1 MIGSARVARATPDGY
16 QFVLGNIGTHA
27 QNRNDPYKNPLYN
40 AAADF
45 APVALIQ
52 RTAVRAFV
60 ARNDLPVENLRKF
73 IAYAKTQQLLGPAL
87 RVELERARRTI

>member
-27 QNRNDPYKNPLYN
+27 QNQTIYKNPLYN

-45 APVALIQ
+45 APVALISEQ
-52 RTAVRAFV
+52 PFVLV

-73 IAYAKTQQLLGPAL
+73 IAYAKTSSRACATGRA
-87 RVELERARRTI
+87 ERARRTI